1 MPKIWSFFVNQSFI
15 WVNKILDLLAPEDI
29 RIERL
34 LSQNFEKVR
43 DLLPESK
50 VSLSN
55 VNVLFDYQSR
65 TVKSLIHLLK
75 FKNNMRVR
83 KFFALCL
90 SDTLTSLSSDMM
102 LFENRRAIIVPV
114 PMSKN
119 ELRGRGFNQMEE
131 LLSEVNK
138 ISGGNLNIR
147 YDILEK
153 IRETPRQTHLGREER
168 NKNICNSMRIKRGAE
183 DQAKD
188 QIFIVVDD
196 VYTTGATFDETRR
209 ALSAACKDCIG
220 VFLAH

>member
-1 MPKIWSFFVNQSFI
+1 MVKLGSTLREHL
-15 WVNKILDLLAPEDI
+15 LDLLVPEDA
-29 RIERL
+29 RVERL
-34 LSQNFEKVR
+34 LSQGFEKVR
-43 DLLPESK
+43 LLLPESR
-50 VSLSN
+50 VRLSN

-83 KFFALCL
+83 KFFALCIC
-90 SDTLTSLSSDMM
+90 DTLTSLSSDMM
-102 LFENRRAIIVPV
+102 IFENRRAIIVPV

-119 ELRGRGFNQMEE
+119 ELRERGFNQIEE

-138 ISGGNLNIR
+138 ISEGNLDIR

-168 NKNICNSMRIKRGAE
+168 SKNIRNSMRVKRGAE
-183 DQAKD
+183 SRVKD

-209 ALSAACKDCIG
+209 ALALSEAKDCIG
-220 VFLAH
+220 VFVAH